1 MLGLIFG
8 ETNFPLEILKKVKK
22 KHIKYLII
30 DLTKKKNFKKDK
42 NSYAVSIGQFGKII
56 KIFKK
61 NKCRKVL
68 FAGKVKKPNFSKLRL
83 DFKGIYYISR
93 IVRSSKLG
101 DAAILREIIKILK
114 QERII
119 TLSSLTYNP
128 ELTLKK
134 GTYSKIKPNKEDNLD
149 IKKAISTLG
158 KLGKYTFSQGTVV
171 RNNKV
176 VVIEGKGGTERMLK
190 INRTKT
196 QRNKGVLV
204 KFPKKKQDLR
214 IDLPTVGL
222 KTLVQCKA
230 AGLKGIVLKAKQHV
244 FLEKNKCINF
254 ANKNKMFL
262 TVK

>member
-83 DFKGIYYISR
+83 DFKGIYYIPR

-134 GTYSKIKPNKEDNLD
+134 GTYSKIKPNKDDNLD

-176 VVIEGKGGTERMLK
+176 VAIEGKGGTERMLK
-190 INRTKT
+190 IIRTKT
-196 QRNKGVLV
+196 KRNKGVLV

>member
-30 DLTKKKNFKKDK
+30 DLTKKRNFKKDK

-101 DAAILREIIKILK
+101 DAAILREIIKIFK

-128 ELTLKK
+128 ELALKK
-134 GTYSKIKPNKEDNLD
+134 GTYSKIKPNKDDNLD
-149 IKKAISTLG
+149 IKKAISTLD

-196 QRNKGVLV
+196 QRNKGILV

-230 AGLKGIVLKAKQHV
+230 AGLKGIVLKAKQHI